1 MATWCKH
8 QFFLTLF
15 CFSCQVWLL
24 AQIPCQ
30 YHHWF
35 WSYEN
40 FLYKGLTRNPE
51 LGNTPVWVLHDIF
64 TLGRVMNTKLGTIV
78 SNEMLLNAANCQGYS
93 FYCFWIIKR
102 KQTGDNITLI
112 PPTRLGL
119 RLQINLRLKPW
130 NIVLLHEGKASLS
143 TAQWNLWV
151 IAQSFGIGS
160 NFSTIRFFMQVL
172 WKKTP
177 KKLNIL
183 KKLVLSI
190 RSQVTQATIKLL
202 RKQLTTFCF
211 LYVR

>member
-1 MATWCKH
+1 M
-8 QFFLTLF
+8 TLF
-15 CFSCQVWLL
+15 CFLCQVGLP

-40 FLYKGLTRNPE
+40 LLYKGLARNPQ

-64 TLGRVMNTKLGTIV
+64 TLGRVMDTKLGTIV
-78 SNEMLLNAANCQGYS
+78 SNEMLLNGANCQGYS
-93 FYCFWIIKR
+93 FYCFWVIKR

-130 NIVLLHEGKASLS
+130 NIVLLHKGKASLS
-143 TAQWNLWV
+143 MAQWNLWV

-172 WKKTP
+172 WKKNP

-202 RKQLTTFCF
+202 RKQLTTFRF